1 LAQTERVIKRLR
13 RPAVVPMHEI
23 SAAPQTLS
31 GQVRVVGNSCSR
43 ADVVGELD
51 SPVTV
56 RPGDR
61 LIFAGCG
68 AYTTYSPTGFLN
80 LKAPTL
86 YLVS

>member
-1 LAQTERVIKRLR
+1 
-13 RPAVVPMHEI
+13 
-23 SAAPQTLS
+23 
-31 GQVRVVGNSCSR
+31 
-43 ADVVGELD
+43 VVGELD
-51 SPVTV
+51 PGVTV

-61 LIFAGCG
+61 LVFADCG